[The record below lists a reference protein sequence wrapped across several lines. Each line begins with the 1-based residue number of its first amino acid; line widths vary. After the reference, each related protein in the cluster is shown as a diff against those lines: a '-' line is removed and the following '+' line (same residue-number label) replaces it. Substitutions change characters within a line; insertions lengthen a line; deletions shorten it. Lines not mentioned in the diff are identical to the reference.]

1 MPIPEFLRELRAVVG
16 HRQLLLPGVTA
27 VVFDDHNR
35 VLLNRRADNGRWSLI
50 GGISEPGEQPA
61 ETAVREVLEETGV
74 RAVAERVVLVQTIAP
89 VRYPNGDRCQYVDIT
104 LRCRAVGGE
113 AHVADDESLEVAW
126 FDVDGLPELGGHG
139 RLRLKHALA
148 DGPTWFEP
156 AGPPEE

>member
-1 MPIPEFLRELRAVVG
+1 MPIPEFIRELRALVG

-27 VVFDDHNR
+27 VVLDDDNR

-74 RAVAERVVLVQTIAP
+74 RAVAERVVLVQTIKP
-89 VRYPNGDRCQYVDIT
+89 VLYPNGDRCQYVDIT

-126 FDVDGLPELGGHG
+126 FGMDELPELGGHG
-139 RLRLKHALA
+139 RLRLKHALTE
-148 DGPTWFEP
+148 GPTWFEP

>member
-1 MPIPEFLRELRAVVG
+1 MPIPEFLRELRALVG
-16 HRQLLLPGVTA
+16 HRELLLPGVTA
-27 VVFDDHNR
+27 VVFDDDNR
-35 VLLNRRADNGRWSLI
+35 VLLNRRADNGLWSLI
-50 GGISEPGEQPA
+50 GGIGEPGEQPA

-74 RAVAERVVLVQTIAP
+74 RVVAERVVLVQTIKP

-139 RLRLKHALA
+139 RLRLKHARA

>member
-1 MPIPEFLRELRAVVG
+1 MPIPEFIRELRALVG

-27 VVFDDHNR
+27 VVLDDDNR

-74 RAVAERVVLVQTIAP
+74 RAVAERVVLVQTIKP
-89 VRYPNGDRCQYVDIT
+89 VLYPNGDRCQYVDIT

-126 FDVDGLPELGGHG
+126 FGMDELPELGGHG
-139 RLRLKHALA
+139 QLRLKHALSE
-148 DGPTWFEP
+148 GPTWFEP